1 MKAKDSPALAFLQVG
16 WDSLPYRSHRNV
28 NSVMQQILDA
38 AISGGM
44 RFESGDFSEIYSRFR
59 AHYWIG
65 ESREGFYSLAC
76 KAQAGTNIS
85 AAIAYETHMK
95 RPAVLWP
102 ETTKTPERLY
112 VRAQFNWKGTRLT
125 VTSMASDHLIGCSY
139 HSDSRDV
146 KSRVRVKYSDLQ
158 AARKEFD
165 DNRRKWEKEIAAA
178 KNLEELEEIGKRFP
192 STRDGFRHFDIEI
205 LRTKF
210 LEAGNA
216 MREKASKEE
225 SEAARKRQAER
236 DAKLA
241 ETHDADLARWV
252 AGEKVERYFNEVRLR
267 IKGEVIETSTGFAAS
282 AAAVREAIPFVKRF
296 RKKGWKSNGS
306 TKDIDEHPIESVTPE
321 GVQVGCTFV
330 AWSEILRIEKLL

>member
-1 MKAKDSPALAFLQVG
+1 MKKEDSPAITFLQVG

-28 NSVMQQILDA
+28 NSVMQQILSA

-44 RFESGDFSEIYSRFR
+44 RFEPGDFSEIYSRFR
-59 AHYWIG
+59 AQYWIG
-65 ESREGFYSLAC
+65 GSREEFYSLAC
-76 KAQAGTNIS
+76 EERSGANIS

-102 ETTKTPERLY
+102 ESTRTPERLH
-112 VRAQFNWKGTRLT
+112 VRSQFNWKGVRLT
-125 VTSMASDHLIGCSY
+125 ITSMAYDHLIGCVYRDSE
-139 HSDSRDV
+139 SRDV

-178 KNLEELEEIGKRFP
+178 KNLEELEE
-192 STRDGFRHFDIEI
+192 
-205 LRTKF
+205 
-210 LEAGNA
+210 
-216 MREKASKEE
+216 E
-225 SEAARKRQAER
+225 SEAARKREAER
-236 DAKLA
+236 QEKLA
-241 ETHDADLARWV
+241 ETHDADLARWA
-252 AGEKVERYFNEVRLR
+252 AGENVKRYFNEVRLR
-267 IKGEVIETSTGFAAS
+267 IKDGFVETSTGFTAS

-306 TKDIDEHPIESVTPE
+306 TRDIDEHPIRSVSPE

-330 AWSEILRIEKLL
+330 EWSEILRIEKLL